1 MPKVQSK
8 GSKRSSAAAKK
19 ACAICMNHFRP
30 QAFAAHVRKCEREKR
45 EEEELLEYKKEV
57 IGKAQAQL
65 AGMWYSALFL
75 FLVHFSFTFPPQ
87 GASRPSMAVGT
98 SPVHGAPEL
107 DTELDSDSDIAAVT
121 IRKIR
126 TEYHP
131 NSRKSTKTRSVDDPS
146 HNPSSSAHQSHPE
159 PWAPFFRTRED
170 FVLSEILLESG
181 LSNNLSEKLLELF
194 RLCKTGKGEVTVE
207 RLAEFQTAWEHA
219 SLKLTPFEL
228 STVSVPYKSKNLEF
242 DVHYRPLW
250 DWVKDLIQSSQLAKH
265 FHWDAERIF
274 RCTGDESVRVFNEP
288 WSGDVFWDAQS
299 QIPQGGN
306 PLAFILYA
314 DKTKLSSF
322 GTTQGYPV
330 VARCANIPTTIR
342 NGNGFGSGRVVGW
355 LPIVKEDPMERNKP
369 AFVNFKRTVWHES
382 FFVII
387 QSIVT
392 HSKTGCWLEC
402 GDGVK
407 RWLFPMVLILS
418 ADYEEQ
424 CVMSLIRGTKAK
436 SPCPICL
443 VKNDELVD
451 LTKTWPL
458 RTAAHSQ
465 ELVQQARGHKRVKD
479 REALLSAY
487 GLRNVNNVFWTL
499 SHTDPHRALS
509 FDRLHSNNSGVFGYH
524 LWGAFKALI
533 GRYSREEEAKVDA
546 QCRAVPRWSGLY
558 HFDEVMNVSF
568 TDGTKHEDLSKII
581 VFAAHNIIEQSDMG
595 GWLLIRALR
604 SFTIVDLYL
613 SFEEHT
619 QLTIAAGRRELA
631 KFGDLMQ
638 AWDFPK
644 MHALVHSFN
653 DIEMKGA
660 TRNYNTKPNEK
671 LHGHIK
677 KAYARRTNFK
687 DVAPQILK
695 IEHAKFVSLLIRTEI
710 DEIDKIASETTDDE
724 GTTQIHDQAT
734 PPVSTP
740 TPSVVPTPD
749 VVRSSKVFIDGHI
762 ALRSRHQQATVFSF
776 GDSFRQRLSTWL
788 TAELA
793 AIKDQLP
800 CTINFGPTD
809 HITEYRS
816 IKVVYESKVD
826 QKQYIDLLYCS
837 PMFHGGERRDCVIVH
852 AVAGP
857 FFARLLLIF
866 TVSIADDSYSVCLV
880 QPLDAPVV
888 PRRIKDRE
896 LGLHRVRA
904 RLNKTEFI
912 FARTIIRGAPLIGD
926 FDKAGDFYV
935 MDVVDHTGDLFL
947 RCNEIFM

>member
-1 MPKVQSK
+1 
-8 GSKRSSAAAKK
+8 
-19 ACAICMNHFRP
+19 MNHFRP
-30 QAFAAHVRKCEREKR
+30 QAFAAHTKKCEREKR
-45 EEEELLEYKKEV
+45 EEEELLEYKKELV
-57 IGKAQAQL
+57 GKAQAQL
-65 AGMWYSALFL
+65 AG
-75 FLVHFSFTFPPQ
+75 
-87 GASRPSMAVGT
+87 ASRPGMAVGT
-98 SPVHGAPEL
+98 PPVHGAPEL
-107 DTELDSDSDIAAVT
+107 DTELDSDSDIADLYDYDVPEAVT
-121 IRKIR
+121 TRKIR

-131 NSRKSTKTRSVDDPS
+131 NSRKSTKTHSVGDPS
-146 HNPSSSAHQSHPE
+146 HNPSSSAHQSRPE
-159 PWAPFFRTRED
+159 PWSPFFRTRED

-207 RLAEFQTAWEHA
+207 RVAEFQTAWEHA

-228 STVSVPYKSKNLEF
+228 STVSVPYKSKKLEF

-250 DWVKDLIQSSQLAKH
+250 DWAKDLIQSSQLAKH

-288 WSGDVFWDAQS
+288 WSGDAFWDA

-330 VARCANIPTTIR
+330 VARCANLPTTIR

-355 LPIVKEDPMERNKP
+355 LPIVKEDPMERKKP
-369 AFVNFKRTVWHES
+369 AFVNFKRAVWHES
-382 FFVII
+382 FFMII

-407 RWLFPMVLILS
+407 RWLFPIVLILS

-424 CVMSLIRGTKAK
+424 CVMSLTRGTKAN

-443 VKNDELVD
+443 VKKDELVD

-458 RTAAHSQ
+458 RTAAHAQ
-465 ELVQQARGHKRVKD
+465 ELVQQARGHRRVKD

-509 FDRLHSNNSGVFGYH
+509 FDRLHSNNSGIFGYH

-533 GRYSREEEAKVDA
+533 ARYSREEEAKVDA

-558 HFDEVMNVSF
+558 HFHEVMNVSF
-568 TDGTKHEDLSKII
+568 TDGTKHEDLSKILI
-581 VFAAHNIIEQSDMG
+581 FAAHNIIEQSDVG

-613 SFEEHT
+613 AFEEHT

-638 AWDFPK
+638 KYIAEELRTQKEDSVTKSWDFPK
-644 MHALVHSFN
+644 MHALVHSFD

-710 DEIDKIASETTDDE
+710 DEIDEIASETTDDE
-724 GTTQIHDQAT
+724 G
-734 PPVSTP
+734 
-740 TPSVVPTPD
+740 

-762 ALRSRHQQATVFSF
+762 ALRSRQQPATVFSH
-776 GDSFRQRLSTWL
+776 GDSFRRRLSTWL
-788 TAELA
+788 TTELA
-793 AIKDQLP
+793 AINDQLP

-809 HITEYRS
+809 RITEYRS

-826 QKQYIDLLYCS
+826 QKQYIDLLYCNPS
-837 PMFHGGERRDCVIVH
+837 FHSGERRDCVIVH
-852 AVAGP
+852 AVPGP

-888 PRRIKDRE
+888 PQRVKDRV

-912 FARTIIRGAPLIGD
+912 FARTIICGAPLIGD

>member
-30 QAFAAHVRKCEREKR
+30 QAFAAHTRKCEREKR
-45 EEEELLEYKKEV
+45 EEEELLEYKKEM

-65 AGMWYSALFL
+65 A
-75 FLVHFSFTFPPQ
+75 
-87 GASRPSMAVGT
+87 
-98 SPVHGAPEL
+98 
-107 DTELDSDSDIAAVT
+107 AVT
-121 IRKIR
+121 TRQIR

-131 NSRKSTKTRSVDDPS
+131 NSRKPTKTRSVDNPS
-146 HNPSSSAHQSHPE
+146 HNPSSSAHQPRPQ
-159 PWAPFFRTRED
+159 PWSPFFRTRED

-228 STVSVPYKSKNLEF
+228 STVSVPYRNKNLEF

-250 DWVKDLIQSSQLAKH
+250 DWAKDLIQSSQLAKH

-288 WSGDVFWDAQS
+288 WSGDAFWDAQS
-299 QIPQGGN
+299 QIPQGRN

-330 VARCANIPTTIR
+330 VARCANLPTTIR

-355 LPIVKEDPMERNKP
+355 LPIVKEDPMERKKP
-369 AFVNFKRTVWHES
+369 TFVNFKRTVWHES

-407 RWLFPMVLILS
+407 RWLFPIVLILS

-424 CVMSLIRGTKAK
+424 CVMSLIRGTKSK

-443 VKNDELVD
+443 VKKDELADV
-451 LTKTWPL
+451 TKTWSL
-458 RTAAHSQ
+458 RTAAHAQ

-558 HFDEVMNVSF
+558 HFHEVMNVSF
-568 TDGTKHEDLSKII
+568 TDGTKHEDLSKIL
-581 VFAAHNIIEQSDMG
+581 VFAAHNIIEQSDVG

-638 AWDFPK
+638 GWDFPK
-644 MHALVHSFN
+644 MHALVHSFD

-710 DEIDKIASETTDDE
+710 DEIDEIASETTDDE
-724 GTTQIHDQAT
+724 GTTTIHDRAT

-762 ALRSRHQQATVFSF
+762 ALRSRQQPATIFSF
-776 GDSFRQRLSTWL
+776 GDSFRRRLSTWL

-826 QKQYIDLLYCS
+826 QKQYIDLLYCNPS
-837 PMFHGGERRDCVIVH
+837 FHGSERRDCVIVH
-852 AVAGP
+852 AVPGP

-888 PRRIKDRE
+888 PQRIKDRE

-904 RLNKTEFI
+904 RPNKTEFI

-947 RCNEIFM
+947 RCDEIFM

>member
-1 MPKVQSK
+1 
-8 GSKRSSAAAKK
+8 
-19 ACAICMNHFRP
+19 MNHFRP
-30 QAFAAHVRKCEREKR
+30 QAFAAHTRKCEREKR
-45 EEEELLEYKKEV
+45 EEEELLEYKKEM

-65 AGMWYSALFL
+65 AGMSCK
-75 FLVHFSFTFPPQ
+75 P
-87 GASRPSMAVGT
+87 
-98 SPVHGAPEL
+98 
-107 DTELDSDSDIAAVT
+107 
-121 IRKIR
+121 
-126 TEYHP
+126 
-131 NSRKSTKTRSVDDPS
+131 TKTRSVDNPS
-146 HNPSSSAHQSHPE
+146 HNPSSSAHQPRPQ
-159 PWAPFFRTRED
+159 PWSPFFRMRED

-207 RLAEFQTAWEHA
+207 CLAEFQTAWEHA
-219 SLKLTPFEL
+219 LLKLTPFEL
-228 STVSVPYKSKNLEF
+228 STVSVPYRNKNLEF
-242 DVHYRPLW
+242 DVHYRLLW
-250 DWVKDLIQSSQLAKH
+250 DWAKDLIQSSQLAKH

-288 WSGDVFWDAQS
+288 WSGDAFWDAQS

-330 VARCANIPTTIR
+330 VARCANLPTTIR

-355 LPIVKEDPMERNKP
+355 LPIVKEDPMEQKKP
-369 AFVNFKRTVWHES
+369 TFVNFKRTVWHES

-407 RWLFPMVLILS
+407 RWLFPIVLILS
-418 ADYEEQ
+418 VGYEEQ
-424 CVMSLIRGTKAK
+424 CVMSLIRGTKSK

-443 VKNDELVD
+443 VKKDELADV
-451 LTKTWPL
+451 TKTWSL
-458 RTAAHSQ
+458 RTAAHAQ

-509 FDRLHSNNSGVFGYH
+509 FDRLHSNNSGIFGYH

-533 GRYSREEEAKVDA
+533 GHYSREEEAKVDA
-546 QCRAVPRWSGLY
+546 QCRAMPRWSGLY
-558 HFDEVMNVSF
+558 HFHEVMNVSF
-568 TDGTKHEDLSKII
+568 TDGTKHEDLLKVCLFLFS
-581 VFAAHNIIEQSDMG
+581 HNCRRMTGTCEIWRPYAG
-595 GWLLIRALR
+595 TR
-604 SFTIVDLYL
+604 Y
-613 SFEEHT
+613 SFEDSIT
-619 QLTIAAGRRELA
+619 KG
-631 KFGDLMQ
+631 
-638 AWDFPK
+638 WDFPK
-644 MHALVHSFN
+644 MHTLVHSFD

-695 IEHAKFVSLLIRTEI
+695 IEHTKFVSLLIRTEI
-710 DEIDKIASETTDDE
+710 DEIDEIASETTDDE
-724 GTTQIHDQAT
+724 GTTTIHDRAT

-749 VVRSSKVFIDGHI
+749 VVRSSKVFVDGHI
-762 ALRSRHQQATVFSF
+762 ALRSRQQPATIFSF
-776 GDSFRQRLSTWL
+776 GDSFRRRLSTWL
-788 TAELA
+788 TAKLA

-826 QKQYIDLLYCS
+826 QKQYIDLLYCNPS
-837 PMFHGGERRDCVIVH
+837 FHGSERRNCVIVH
-852 AVAGP
+852 AVPGP

-888 PRRIKDRE
+888 PQRIKDHE

-904 RLNKTEFI
+904 RPNKTEFI

-947 RCNEIFM
+947 WCDEIFM

>member
-1 MPKVQSK
+1 M
-8 GSKRSSAAAKK
+8 
-19 ACAICMNHFRP
+19 
-30 QAFAAHVRKCEREKR
+30 
-45 EEEELLEYKKEV
+45 
-57 IGKAQAQL
+57 
-65 AGMWYSALFL
+65 
-75 FLVHFSFTFPPQ
+75 
-87 GASRPSMAVGT
+87 
-98 SPVHGAPEL
+98 
-107 DTELDSDSDIAAVT
+107 

-159 PWAPFFRTRED
+159 PWAPFFGTRED

-181 LSNNLSEKLLELF
+181 LSNNLSKKLLELF

-207 RLAEFQTAWEHA
+207 HLAEFQTAWEHA

-250 DWVKDLIQSSQLAKH
+250 DWAKDLIQSSQLAKH

-288 WSGDVFWDAQS
+288 WSGDAFWDAQS

-330 VARCANIPTTIR
+330 VARCANLPTTIR

-499 SHTDPHRALS
+499 LHTDPHRALS

-638 AWDFPK
+638 

-660 TRNYNTKPNEK
+660 TCNYNTKPNEK

-695 IEHAKFVSLLIRTEI
+695 IEHTKFVSLLIRTEI
-710 DEIDKIASETTDDE
+710 DKIDKIASETTDDE

-740 TPSVVPTPD
+740 TPSV
-749 VVRSSKVFIDGHI
+749 
-762 ALRSRHQQATVFSF
+762 ATVFSF

-837 PMFHGGERRDCVIVH
+837 PMFHG
-852 AVAGP
+852 
-857 FFARLLLIF
+857 
-866 TVSIADDSYSVCLV
+866 
-880 QPLDAPVV
+880 V
-888 PRRIKDRE
+888 PRRIKDCE

>member
-8 GSKRSSAAAKK
+8 GSKQSSAAAKK

-65 AGMWYSALFL
+65 
-75 FLVHFSFTFPPQ
+75 
-87 GASRPSMAVGT
+87 
-98 SPVHGAPEL
+98 
-107 DTELDSDSDIAAVT
+107 AAVT

-207 RLAEFQTAWEHA
+207 RLAEFQTAWEHT

-242 DVHYRPLW
+242 NVHYRPLW
-250 DWVKDLIQSSQLAKH
+250 DWAKDLIQSSQLAKH

-288 WSGDVFWDAQS
+288 WSGDAFWDAQS

-314 DKTKLSSF
+314 NKTKLSSF

-330 VARCANIPTTIR
+330 VARCANLPTTIR

-458 RTAAHSQ
+458 RTATHSQ

-479 REALLSAY
+479 HEALLSTY

-546 QCRAVPRWSGLY
+546 QCRAVPHWSGLY

-677 KAYARRTNFK
+677 KAYVRRTNFK

-710 DEIDKIASETTDDE
+710 DKIDKIASETTDDE

-904 RLNKTEFI
+904 HLNKTEFI

-947 RCNEIFM
+947 WCNEIFM